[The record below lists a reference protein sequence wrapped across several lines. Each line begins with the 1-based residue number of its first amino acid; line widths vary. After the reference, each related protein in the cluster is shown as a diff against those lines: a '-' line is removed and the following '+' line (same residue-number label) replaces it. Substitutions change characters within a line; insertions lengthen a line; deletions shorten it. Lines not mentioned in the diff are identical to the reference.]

1 MFGTAGLKWKEADLI
16 TICKPSAHMQTS
28 KNPRIL
34 KSLKSQS
41 VQKGFFSSN
50 VKSYFWRHFF
60 SHLLF
65 CQQMWHLFSSKVALV
80 FSAFLSRKSFA
91 ILTEN
96 KWAFECTWSPLAIN
110 QAKRPPQHFM
120 RKLYLYSIKRLQN
133 HLSFKS
139 DDLLSCVEDQMVFC
153 ISITQYFSPSQCHLT
168 HNRGD

>member
-1 MFGTAGLKWKEADLI
+1 MA
-16 TICKPSAHMQTS
+16 S
-28 KNPRIL
+28 
-34 KSLKSQS
+34 
-41 VQKGFFSSN
+41 
-50 VKSYFWRHFF
+50 
-60 SHLLF
+60 LLF
-65 CQQMWHLFSSKVALV
+65 TPVILPTNVAFLFFYSGVGL
-80 FSAFLSRKSFA
+80 FCFLSRKSFA

-153 ISITQYFSPSQCHLT
+153 ISITQYFFPSQCHLT
-168 HNRGD
+168 HARGHKILFSSFYFLSALCIYHLARAMSSVQ

>member
-1 MFGTAGLKWKEADLI
+1 MTQFNKESDNENGKKRKWFCKYNKKGNMFGTAGLQWKEADLI

-41 VQKGFFSSN
+41 VQKSFFLFKCKILLLAS
-50 VKSYFWRHFF
+50 
-60 SHLLF
+60 LLF
-65 CQQMWHLFSSKVALV
+65 APVILPTNVAFLFFQSGVGL
-80 FSAFLSRKSFA
+80 FCFLSRKSFA

-120 RKLYLYSIKRLQN
+120 RKL
-133 HLSFKS
+133 
-139 DDLLSCVEDQMVFC
+139 
-153 ISITQYFSPSQCHLT
+153 
-168 HNRGD
+168 

>member
-80 FSAFLSRKSFA
+80 FSAFYREKVLPFWPK
-91 ILTEN
+91 
-96 KWAFECTWSPLAIN
+96 IN
-110 QAKRPPQHFM
+110 G
-120 RKLYLYSIKRLQN
+120 
-133 HLSFKS
+133 HLSAHGAHS
-139 DDLLSCVEDQMVFC
+139 LLTKQKDRRN
-153 ISITQYFSPSQCHLT
+153 ISLGNFIFIQ
-168 HNRGD
+168 

>member
-1 MFGTAGLKWKEADLI
+1 MAFLFF
-16 TICKPSAHMQTS
+16 
-28 KNPRIL
+28 
-34 KSLKSQS
+34 QS
-41 VQKGFFSSN
+41 GVG
-50 VKSYFWRHFF
+50 
-60 SHLLF
+60 LF
-65 CQQMWHLFSSKVALV
+65 C
-80 FSAFLSRKSFA
+80 FLSRKSFA

-153 ISITQYFSPSQCHLT
+153 ISITQYFFPSQCHLT
-168 HNRGD
+168 RQGTLDIVLFFLFLISFMYLSPCSNIVSSVQQRLLI